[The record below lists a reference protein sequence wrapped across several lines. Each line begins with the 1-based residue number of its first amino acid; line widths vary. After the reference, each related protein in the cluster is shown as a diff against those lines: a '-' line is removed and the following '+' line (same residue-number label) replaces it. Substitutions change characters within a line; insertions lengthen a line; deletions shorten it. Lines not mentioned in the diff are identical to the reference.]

1 MRNYQNTNTCWL
13 SSTLPGGKCASLSNT
28 ADTERQNISLLW
40 LSSRS
45 FAPLPFDGG
54 LTLFDYSGHCKKLTP
69 EYAAAAT
76 ILAERNP
83 PIHLAKVDATEN
95 NALSERFEVKGFPTL
110 HWFV

>member
-1 MRNYQNTNTCWL
+1 M
-13 SSTLPGGKCASLSNT
+13 
-28 ADTERQNISLLW
+28 
-40 LSSRS
+40 
-45 FAPLPFDGG
+45 PLYGD

-69 EYAAAAT
+69 EYAAAAA

-83 PIHLAKVDATEN
+83 PIYLAKVDATEN